1 MCWTRGGWALGG
13 LQGWGL
19 KASPLPCSK
28 LAGTQRVRGAGEM
41 WSSWPLDLPVLNK
54 ASVEGGCG
62 HRVTEAQKR
71 PQPQPGEGGQQRPRG
86 KNTVA
91 EDTQGEHSPAG
102 TDDSRSSEWR
112 KRGLSL
118 EMERQGQE
126 RCQGLAAGC
135 EILGCGERDGGGFGR
150 IGAEEEKVER
160 GAKGLGPGPTQR
172 AGGWRARE
180 A

>member
-71 PQPQPGEGGQQRPRG
+71 PQPQPGEGSQQRPRG

-102 TDDSRSSEWR
+102 TDDSRCSEWR

-118 EMERQGQE
+118 EVERQGQE